1 MKVGHQLS
9 SCTPK
14 VETVVI
20 DPSNR
25 FPGLKNHRIIIV
37 DTPGFDD
44 ACVSN
49 VEILR
54 GFTNWLTASLVSS
67 TFELYV

>member
-9 SCTPK
+9 SCTPE
-14 VETVVI
+14 VEPAVI
-20 DPSNR
+20 DPSGR
-25 FPGLKNHRIIIV
+25 FPSLKNYRIVIV

-44 ACVSN
+44 TFVSD

-54 GFTNWLTASLVSS
+54 RITNWLTAS
-67 TFELYV
+67 